1 MSSTDGAVDG
11 SVNGAPFRMPRLVT
25 IVVGNTALV
34 VTDEFVAKVLN
45 GEYVLEERV
54 VKASEAPIKTVH
66 ARHR

>member
-1 MSSTDGAVDG
+1 MLSTDGAV
-11 SVNGAPFRMPRLVT
+11 NGAPLRLPRLVT

-54 VKASEAPIKTVH
+54 VKVGEAPIKTVH
-66 ARHR
+66 ARRR

>member
-1 MSSTDGAVDG
+1 MSTDGAVDG
-11 SVNGAPFRMPRLVT
+11 SVNGSSLRMPRLVT

-54 VKASEAPIKTVH
+54 VKAGEAPAKTVH
-66 ARHR
+66 ARRR